1 MESLATWFQQTLLPY
16 GDWGIL
22 VLSALDGSFV
32 PMPQVIDMAVM
43 LACALEPL
51 KAWRYAVAAV
61 VGSTAGVLAI
71 YGIARGGRVASKA
84 SGKRMA
90 WAEDF
95 LRRRGTLALF
105 LAALMPPP
113 FPFKVVVLTA
123 GFLKVPVR
131 SMIIGIG
138 SGRAVRFGAEAILA
152 ALYGQTIIAI
162 VQERAGLA
170 SLVLA
175 AFVLVMAISYYVWQ
189 KKAFAEAPAAASST
203 TDAMPPEDP
212 PNGGSATTP

>member
-1 MESLATWFQQTLLPY
+1 VESLATWFQQTLLPY

-51 KAWRYAVAAV
+51 KAWRYAIAAV
-61 VGSTAGVLAI
+61 VGSTAGVMAV

-105 LAALMPPP
+105 IAALMPPP
-113 FPFKVVVLTA
+113 FPFKVVILTA

-131 SMIIGIG
+131 SMIFGIG
-138 SGRAVRFGAEAILA
+138 LGRTVRFGAEATLA

-175 AFVLVMAISYYVWQ
+175 AVVLGMAIAYYAWQ
-189 KKAFAEAPAAASST
+189 KKAFAEAPPAT
-203 TDAMPPEDP
+203 TPSREATPPEKP
-212 PNGGSATTP
+212 PSGGSATNP